1 MGGGVWWAGCQSE
14 ESGPRGCKESDTTEA
29 TKTFTFAIVL
39 SLLRTGVITLY
50 QFATDLIILLF

>member
-1 MGGGVWWAGCQSE
+1 MGYS
-14 ESGPRGCKESDTTEA
+14 PRGCKESDTTEA